1 MTDATPQMSTAL
13 EEQLGLRLECPKRTA
28 EMLVVDHVVM
38 PSEN

>member
-13 EEQLGLRLECPKRTA
+13 EGRLGLRLESPKRTA
-28 EMLVVDHVVM
+28 ETLVIDHVVM